1 MYGYTYFCDYRY
13 CFADNNDS
21 PHIWNEYWTENTERA
36 EYIEKGMNDSSI
48 DFTLND
54 EIMKFEG
61 KTAYCVDINTNFKKG
76 YKTSAAS
83 SSHMSVD

>member
-1 MYGYTYFCDYRY
+1 
-13 CFADNNDS
+13 
-21 PHIWNEYWTENTERA
+21 
-36 EYIEKGMNDSSI
+36 MNDSSI